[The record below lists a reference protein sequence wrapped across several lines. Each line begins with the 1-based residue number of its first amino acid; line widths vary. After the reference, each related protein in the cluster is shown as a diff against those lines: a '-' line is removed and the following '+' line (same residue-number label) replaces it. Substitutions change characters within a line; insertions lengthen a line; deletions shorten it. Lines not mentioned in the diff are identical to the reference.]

1 MNKLLGIFAHPDD
14 ESVIAG
20 GTMAKY
26 HRAGWQVD
34 LVCATR
40 GDAGERGDVS
50 EKAGLLTEIRSKEL
64 EAAGSYIGIKSI
76 THLDLPDGK
85 LSVKHPGEIEA
96 MLVDVFNHMM
106 PDVVITHEPSG
117 ITHHPDHIKMSLSTT
132 FAFQTYAMDRNELNS
147 EDPNPPKLYYG
158 CVPSTI
164 VSYVQ
169 KSGYFPEEL
178 FSQRITGVDD
188 KRIST
193 VISIKSTSAIKRHAI
208 ESHVTQ
214 RHVLAKYLDIPDSP
228 FLSQEYFILR
238 YEGIKETFMGK
249 NDRISDRI

>member
-1 MNKLLGIFAHPDD
+1 MGKLLCITAHPDD
-14 ESVIAG
+14 ESIIAG

-26 HRAGWQVD
+26 HKAGWQVD

-64 EAAGSYIGIKSI
+64 KAAGSYIGIKSI
-76 THLDLPDGK
+76 TYLDLPDGK
-85 LSVKHPGEIEA
+85 LSMKHPGEIEA

-106 PDVVITHEPSG
+106 PDVVITHEPLG
-117 ITHHPDHIKMSLSTT
+117 ITHHPDHVKMSLSAT
-132 FAFQTYAMDRNELNS
+132 FAFQTYAKERVEINPD
-147 EDPNPPKLYYG
+147 DPNPPKLYYG
-158 CVPSTI
+158 CIPSGI
-164 VSYVQ
+164 ISYVQ
-169 KSGYFPEEL
+169 KRGYFPEEL
-178 FSQRITGVDD
+178 FGQRITGIED

-214 RHVLAKYLDIPDSP
+214 QHVLTKYLDIPDSP
-228 FLSQEYFILR
+228 FFSQEYFVLR
-238 YEGIKETFMGK
+238 YEGIKEAFMGK
-249 NDRISDRI
+249 NDRISDRL